1 VPTRAEASD
10 VANAIFDG
18 SDAVMLSGETAFGK
32 YPEESVTMMTK
43 IISEAE
49 KGRYYRLR
57 TERRGLEL
65 GPLSSSRS
73 ICHVAYISAN
83 DIKANYIVVFSESGF
98 SGQIMS
104 KYRPD
109 VPIIAI
115 TPDKKTLTKMALYW
129 GIIPSYTERKL
140 QIHKDLKELE
150 DHLKE
155 NELAKAGDKLVITA
169 GAYSEE
175 GGTNML
181 RLHRLL

>member
-1 VPTRAEASD
+1 

-32 YPEESVTMMTK
+32 YPEESVTMMSK

-49 KGRYYRLR
+49 KGRYYRLH
-57 TERRGLEL
+57 TERRGKEL

-73 ICHVAYISAN
+73 ICHIAYISAN
-83 DIKANYIVVFSESGF
+83 DIKANFIIVFSESGF
-98 SGQIMS
+98 SAQIMS

-115 TPDKKTLTKMALYW
+115 TPNIKTFRKMALYW
-129 GIIPSYTERKL
+129 GVVPSKVNGHLE
-140 QIHKDLKELE
+140 IHKDLKEL
-150 DHLKE
+150 DRHLKE
-155 NELAKAGDKLVITA
+155 NGLAKAGDKLVVTA
-169 GAYSEE
+169 GAYSNE